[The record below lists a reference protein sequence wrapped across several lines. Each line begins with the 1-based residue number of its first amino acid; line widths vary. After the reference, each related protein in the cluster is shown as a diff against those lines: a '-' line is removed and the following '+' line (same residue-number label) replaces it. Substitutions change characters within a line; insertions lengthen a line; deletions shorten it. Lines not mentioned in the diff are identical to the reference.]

1 MRIQGWMQHC
11 HLVASSGSAEVPA
24 VGPASDLPAST
35 MTFVLLSGR
44 DAAHSGTGT
53 GFPDRALS
61 GGTLPPPN
69 SLTRVNVWVSPP
81 RFWITVCCPAV
92 RLSVINLN
100 VPAEAS
106 SSGLNRHPPTMWSCC
121 SSAMNKAKGVVPC
134 WPATQVFGPTAAL
147 NVAGSQASRTRM
159 VMVFDCAPT
168 TPVNKIKAPI
178 ASADVIVVTR
188 STFREL

>member
-44 DAAHSGTGT
+44 DTEHSGAGT

-92 RLSVINLN
+92 RLSVTNLKF
-100 VPAEAS
+100 PAEAS
-106 SSGLNRHPPTMWSCC
+106 SSGLNRHAPAMWSCC
-121 SSAMNKAKGVVPC
+121 SSAMNNGKGVVPC
-134 WPATQVFGPTAAL
+134 GFAAEFTHAFGLLRAAL
-147 NVAGSQASRTRM
+147 NVVGSHASRIRIVT
-159 VMVFDCAPT
+159 VFACAPT
-168 TPVNKIKAPI
+168 TPA
-178 ASADVIVVTR
+178 
-188 STFREL
+188 